1 LLLAAFLALVQDDI
15 KKVLAYSTISQLA
28 YMVAALGV
36 GPDGYPAAM
45 FHLFTHAFFKA
56 LLFLGAGSVIHAV
69 HSNNMSEMGG
79 LRKDMKV
86 TFWTFL
92 IGSAALAGVPGLS
105 GFFSKD
111 EIILA
116 AKDSHTYWLAV
127 VLLLGAVLTAFYT
140 TRMVLL
146 TFFGDYRGHAHAHES
161 PRVMTV
167 PLILLA
173 GATCFVGLLGFAPLG
188 APFLDWVHFGAEP
201 IPAVFSPLVAILSIV
216 VVAIGIWAGYVVY
229 RRWRTPD
236 PITKLG
242 PAYDLLEHKYYL
254 DDLYW
259 NGIVRPIRD
268 PIAAGVYWTNQ
279 HVIDG
284 VVNGTATLAYAFSAG
299 VAWFDRS
306 VIDGV
311 VNGAGSAMEL
321 FGRGLRTIQTGKVQW
336 YAVGL
341 FAGVILL
348 TVFIIRP

>member
-1 LLLAAFLALVQDDI
+1 
-15 KKVLAYSTISQLA
+15 
-28 YMVAALGV
+28 VAALGV

-56 LLFLGAGSVIHAV
+56 LLFLAAGSVIHAV

-79 LRKDMKV
+79 LRKDMRV

-92 IGSAALAGVPGLS
+92 IGSAALAGVPPFS

-111 EIILA
+111 ELILA
-116 AKDSHTYWLAV
+116 AKDSHTYWLTV
-127 VLLLGAVLTAFYT
+127 VLLVGAILTALYT

-173 GATCFVGLLGFAPLG
+173 GATCVVGLLGFAPLG
-188 APFLDWVHFGAEP
+188 APFLDWVYFGSEP
-201 IPAVFSPLVAILSIV
+201 IPAIFSPLVALLSIV
-216 VVAIGIWAGYVVY
+216 AVTIGIWGAYVLY

-236 PITKLG
+236 PITRLG
-242 PAYDLLEHKYYL
+242 PVYDLLEHKYYL

-268 PIAAGVYWTNQ
+268 PIAAGVYWNNQ

-284 VVNGTATLAYAFSAG
+284 VVNGTATLAYALSAV
-299 VAWFDRS
+299 VAWFDRN

-311 VNGAGSAMEL
+311 VNGAGSTMEL